1 MDNVIEISNVVR
13 FLTKQNIHH
22 DMQNEIMKYYQ
33 SIKLSKPKPPVK
45 LYKPNDLLTVIT
57 GPAPRSKNAFINVVW
72 SYINYNNLLD
82 NFNDTSII
90 YAYKN
95 QNLFSLCSNKQII
108 NSDNLSNIIK
118 KNITKIE

>member
-1 MDNVIEISNVVR
+1 MDNVIEISNIVR

-33 SIKLSKPKPPVK
+33 SIRLLMPKPLVK
-45 LYKPNDLLTVIT
+45 LYKPNDLLAVIT

-82 NFNDTSII
+82 NFNGISII

-95 QNLFSLCSNKQII
+95 QNLFRLCSNKQII
-108 NSDNLSNIIK
+108 SSDNLSNIIK